1 MQTSFIF
8 KPKYGIEIIRKV
20 LGCFI
25 NDYLCWHDNGYSWD
39 IRKVD
44 SEHEGWLTLEAYPEE
59 HSDYFTETSFEEDPI
74 TPERLTEDMMVLLT
88 EKDGPA
94 SMQEFS
100 DGKSGYSLYEVE
112 IHEVVA
118 ALSEVGT
125 RVYSPYGG
133 EKIFSIRVGDG
144 EVRRESLLDMLLSKE
159 TA

>member
-20 LGCFI
+20 LACFI
-25 NDYLCWHDNGYSWD
+25 DDYLHWRDNGYDWSL
-39 IRKVD
+39 RKVD
-44 SEHEGWLTLEAYPEE
+44 SEHEGWLILEAYPEE
-59 HSDYFTETSFEEDPI
+59 HSDYFTEVSYEEDPI
-74 TPERLTEDMMVLLT
+74 TPERLTENMMVLLT

-100 DGKSGYSLYEVE
+100 DGRSGYSLYEVE
-112 IHEVVA
+112 IHEVIA

-144 EVRRESLLDMLLSKE
+144 EARRESLLDMLLSKE
-159 TA
+159 AA

>member
-1 MQTSFIF
+1 MQTSFMF

-25 NDYLCWHDNGYSWD
+25 DDYLRWPENGYDWNL
-39 IRKVD
+39 RKVD

-59 HSDYFTETSFEEDPI
+59 HSEYYTELSFEEDPI
-74 TPERLTEDMMVLLT
+74 TPEQLTENMMVLLT
-88 EKDGPA
+88 EKGGPA
-94 SMQEFS
+94 YMQEFE
-100 DGKSGYSLYEVE
+100 DGSNGYSLYEVE
-112 IHEVVA
+112 IHEVIA

-144 EVRRESLLDMLLSKE
+144 DVKREPLLDMLLSRQ
-159 TA
+159 AA

>member
-1 MQTSFIF
+1 MF

-25 NDYLCWHDNGYSWD
+25 DDYLRWPENGYDWNL
-39 IRKVD
+39 RKVD

-59 HSDYFTETSFEEDPI
+59 HSEYYTELSFEEDPI
-74 TPERLTEDMMVLLT
+74 TPEQLTENMMVLLT
-88 EKDGPA
+88 EKGGPA
-94 SMQEFS
+94 YMQEFE
-100 DGKSGYSLYEVE
+100 DGSNGYSLYEVE
-112 IHEVVA
+112 IHEVIA

-144 EVRRESLLDMLLSKE
+144 DVKREPLLDMLLSRE
-159 TA
+159 AA